1 MRKYTKEHEWI
12 DVTGTEAIVGITS
25 FAATALGD
33 VVYAEMPAMGKELK
47 ARQEAAVVESV
58 KAASD
63 VYAPASGTVT
73 AVNEQLASDPALI
86 NRAAESDAWFFK
98 LTLTNPAE
106 LDALLD
112 EDGYKAFVGE
122 LG

>member
-12 DVTGTEAIVGITS
+12 EVSGNEATIGITS
-25 FAATALGD
+25 FAQNALGD
-33 VVYAEMPAMGKELK
+33 VVYAELPAIGKELK
-47 ARQEAAVVESV
+47 AKQEAAVVESV

-63 VYAPASGTVT
+63 VYAPVSGSVT
-73 AVNEQLASDPALI
+73 AINDKVSADPALI
-86 NRAAESDAWFFK
+86 NRSAEGDGWFFK
-98 LTLTNPAE
+98 LKLANPAE

-112 EDGYKAFVGE
+112 EEGYKAFVGE

>member
-12 DVTGTEAIVGITS
+12 EVSGSEATIGITS
-25 FAATALGD
+25 FAQNALGD
-33 VVYAEMPAMGKELK
+33 VVYAELPAIGKELK
-47 ARQEAAVVESV
+47 AKQEAAVVESV

-63 VYAPASGTVT
+63 VYAPVSGSVT
-73 AVNEQLASDPALI
+73 AINDKVSADPALI
-86 NRAAESDAWFFK
+86 NRAAEGDGWFFK
-98 LTLTNPAE
+98 LKLANPAE

-112 EDGYKAFVGE
+112 EEGYKAFVGE

>member
-12 DVTGTEAIVGITS
+12 EVSGNEATIGITS
-25 FAATALGD
+25 FAQNALGD
-33 VVYAEMPAMGKELK
+33 VVYAELPAIGKELK
-47 ARQEAAVVESV
+47 AKQEAAVVESV

-63 VYAPASGTVT
+63 VYAPVSGSVT
-73 AVNEQLASDPALI
+73 AINDKVSADPALI
-86 NRAAESDAWFFK
+86 NRAAEGDGWFFK
-98 LTLTNPAE
+98 LKLANPAE

-112 EDGYKAFVGE
+112 EEGYKAFVGE